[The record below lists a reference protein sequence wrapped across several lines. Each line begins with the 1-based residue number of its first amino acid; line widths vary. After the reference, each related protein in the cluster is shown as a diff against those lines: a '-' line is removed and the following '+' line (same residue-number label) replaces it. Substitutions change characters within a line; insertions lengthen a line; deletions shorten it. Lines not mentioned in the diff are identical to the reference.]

1 VRRAALALGAAF
13 SVAVLATG
21 CSSMTEQFND
31 APVQYKDDGPAR
43 IHSMPDGFANFAD
56 KCDGFG
62 HRVFTTRGSDSGG
75 GKAVTVIDDPKCLT
89 KKGEN

>member
-1 VRRAALALGAAF
+1 MKRAALALGAVVV
-13 SVAVLATG
+13 VAALGTG
-21 CSSMTEQFND
+21 CSSLTEPYND

-62 HRVFTTRGSDSGG
+62 HRVFTTRAGDGA
-75 GKAVTVIDDPKCLT
+75 GKAIAVIADVECYAKE
-89 KKGEN
+89 K

>member
-1 VRRAALALGAAF
+1 MKRAAIIAGAATAALF
-13 SVAVLATG
+13 LSG
-21 CSSMTEQFND
+21 CSAMTEEWND

-62 HRVFTTRGSDSGG
+62 HRVFTTRSTSNGG
-75 GKAVTVIDDPKCLT
+75 GKAVAVIDDPNCFKNGE
-89 KKGEN
+89 KK